1 MTIVRATVRAAG
13 ALAVMMLAEAAVTR
27 AQVPTIPL
35 GTRVRLDAPRPNAG
49 IVGTVRSQSADSIA
63 IETDDSTRVV
73 SLASVRRI
81 DVSAGRSRGDGALR
95 GMKIGGLGLGGSMAV
110 FLVAGYVASPNH
122 NCGGADECLD
132 PIAALPYLVP
142 ASALIGGLAGAF
154 IGAIAGAERWHR
166 LYPTPVRVS
175 ILPAPPNAVTRVG
188 LSLSF

>member
-1 MTIVRATVRAAG
+1 MTIVRATVCAA
-13 ALAVMMLAEAAVTR
+13 AAFAVLMLAYAAVAR

-49 IVGTVRSQSADSIA
+49 LVGTVRSQSADSIV
-63 IETDDSTRVV
+63 IDSDDSTRAI
-73 SLASVRRI
+73 SLASVKRI
-81 DVSAGRSRGDGALR
+81 DVSEGRSSVDGALR
-95 GMKIGGLGLGGSMAV
+95 GMKIGGLGLGGAMAV
-110 FLVAGYVASPNH
+110 FLVASYVASPNN

-154 IGAIAGAERWHR
+154 IGAIAGAERWSG
-166 LYPTPVRVS
+166 LYPPPARMTILPVRNG
-175 ILPAPPNAVTRVG
+175 ATRIG

>member
-13 ALAVMMLAEAAVTR
+13 ALAVTMLAQAAVIG
-27 AQVPTIPL
+27 AQVPAIPL

-49 IVGTVRSQSADSIA
+49 LAGTVRSQSADSIT

-81 DVSAGRSRGDGALR
+81 DVSEGRSSRDGAFR
-95 GMKIGGLGLGGSMAV
+95 GMKIGGLGLGGAMAA
-110 FLVAGYVASPNH
+110 FLIAGYVASPNH

-154 IGAIAGAERWHR
+154 IGAIAGAERWDR
-166 LYPTPVRVS
+166 LYPRPVRVS
-175 ILPAPPNAVTRVG
+175 ILPTPTGVAMVR
-188 LSLSF
+188 LSVRF

>member
-1 MTIVRATVRAAG
+1 MTIVRAIVRAVG
-13 ALAVMMLAEAAVTR
+13 AFAVMMLAQAAVIG

-49 IVGTVRSQSADSIA
+49 LAGTVRSQSADSIT

-73 SLASVRRI
+73 SLALVRRI
-81 DVSAGRSRGDGALR
+81 DVSEGRSRGDGALR

-110 FLVAGYVASPNH
+110 FLVAGYIASPNH

-132 PIAALPYLVP
+132 PIASLPYLVP
-142 ASALIGGLAGAF
+142 ASALIGGLAGAL
-154 IGAIAGAERWHR
+154 IGATAGAERWDR
-166 LYPTPVRVS
+166 LYPRPVRVS
-175 ILPAPPNAVTRVG
+175 ILPTPTGATMVR